1 MTAGGNVSDT
11 ISREIFIAAPVEK
24 VWELISIPGWWING
38 GTLKLDTVERLSDD
52 RAVVHHADLGDFLI
66 ERLAAE
72 PPRTATYRW
81 LVSGAE
87 VARPVAKADQFV
99 QTRVTFTLTPEAG
112 GTRLAVAESGFAT
125 AAMEE
130 NARRRAYTD
139 NSEGW
144 EIELDLARAYL
155 EAASGEAA
163 PGEAAPGEAAPG
175 EAGPGAS
182 A

>member
-1 MTAGGNVSDT
+1 MAAGSNVSDT

-24 VWELISIPGWWING
+24 VWELISVPGWWING
-38 GTLKLDTVERLSDD
+38 GSALNLDTVERLSDD
-52 RAVVHHADLGDFLI
+52 RAVVHHPELGDFLI

-112 GTRLAVAESGFAT
+112 GTRLTVAESGFAT

-130 NARRRAYTD
+130 NARRRAHAE
-139 NSEGW
+139 NSRHWG
-144 EIELDLARAYL
+144 IELDAARAYL
-155 EAASGEAA
+155 ETTPA
-163 PGEAAPGEAAPG
+163 
-175 EAGPGAS
+175 
-182 A
+182 